1 MEYAAGP
8 DGRVAGRPT
17 GVGHPMETKEVIGG
31 FAVVDVPSREE
42 ALTAHNAQQ
51 QHQPWSLAS

>member
-1 MEYAAGP
+1 
-8 DGRVAGRPT
+8 
-17 GVGHPMETKEVIGG
+17 METKEVIGG